1 VVTLLAARSISRP
14 VWEGWQARPSTGQ
27 VRAVFERA
35 CHLGLPAGGIVALV
49 LPELGNGPLNV
60 VVEGEPGLFATIAPG
75 AFVYRDRNQL
85 QVGDLQVNLDRA
97 VIWEPRPA
105 WKKLRACGQAIAGH
119 LPLVHA
125 LALRQAPQGSLLA
138 LLAAPLA
145 VPLATSP
152 APAAN
157 ECAGR
162 QRQGLEAEAR
172 SLQVLARLTHQ
183 AAHSLAAGLQTGWD
197 GDQTQLQAGAA
208 RLAGLGG
215 GLTPAGD
222 DFLVGAMLWVWLTC
236 PTPEPLCQMLLEAA
250 APRTTALSAAFLQA
264 AARGECSAS
273 WHALLAVLAEG
284 TDADLAPAVQAV
296 LAHGY
301 TSGAD
306 TLAGFLCMGL
316 SRSGC

>member
-1 VVTLLAARSISRP
+1 VVTLLVARSISRA
-14 VWEGWQARPSTGQ
+14 VWEGWQAPPSTGQ

-35 CHLGLPAGGIVALV
+35 CHLGLSAGGIIALV
-49 LPELGNGPLNV
+49 LPEPGDGPLNV
-60 VVEGEPGLFATIAPG
+60 VVEAEPGLFATVAPG
-75 AFVYRDRNQL
+75 ASVYRDRNRL
-85 QVGDLQVNLDRA
+85 QVGDLQVDLDRA
-97 VIWEPRPA
+97 AIWEPRPA
-105 WKKLRACGQAIAGH
+105 WKRLRACGQAIAGH

-125 LALRQAPQGSLLA
+125 LALRHAPAGSLLA
-138 LLAAPLA
+138 LLA

-157 ECAGR
+157 ECADR

-172 SLQVLARLTHQ
+172 SLQVLAPLARQ
-183 AAHSLAAGLQTGWD
+183 AVHSLAAGLQTGWD